1 MNTIFRVKNF
11 NTDPNQ
17 LDSSDNR
24 EISSGNN
31 QKRRFQQ
38 ISCGSEHSFAL
49 SEEGELFSWGLNFK
63 GQLGLG
69 DFDNRYEPTLVEN
82 LCPIDS

>member
-31 QKRRFQQ
+31 QKRRF
-38 ISCGSEHSFAL
+38 
-49 SEEGELFSWGLNFK
+49 
-63 GQLGLG
+63 
-69 DFDNRYEPTLVEN
+69 
-82 LCPIDS
+82 